1 MVAPGRRRYSHDTMA
16 TISVVIPSRNDAQM
30 LAACLAALGRQSRA
44 PDEIV
49 VVDNAS
55 TDNTAD
61 VCSAAGV
68 RYLYLEVPGIT
79 GATAAGLDAATG
91 DILGRLDADSVPPPD
106 WLERVEEL
114 LASTGPLTAVT
125 GPGDFYGANRI
136 ICWVARN
143 IYIGGYVR
151 VVGLLLGHPPL
162 FGSNFAMPAAM
173 WAALRGRVHR
183 NQPEL
188 HDDLEL
194 SYQIRPEM
202 SVIYD
207 PSLRVG
213 VSARPFYSWRGLG
226 SRVKRAYQTFD
237 VDFRA
242 EPPLRRLRER
252 RRLRAGRGLT
262 PPPHT
267 APRGPG

>member
-1 MVAPGRRRYSHDTMA
+1 MA
-16 TISVVIPSRNDAQM
+16 TISVVIPSRNDAPM
-30 LAACLAALGRQSRA
+30 LAACLAALGRQTRT

-55 TDNTAD
+55 TDNTAA

-68 RYLYLEVPGIT
+68 RRLYLDLPGIT

-91 DILGRLDADSVPPPD
+91 DILARLDADSVPPPD
-106 WLERVEEL
+106 WLERVETL
-114 LASTGPLTAVT
+114 LASAGPLTAVT
-125 GPGDFYGANRI
+125 GPGDFYGANRM

-143 IYIGGYVR
+143 IYIGGYIR

-162 FGSNFAMPAAM
+162 FGSNFAMPAGM
-173 WAALRGRVHR
+173 WAALRDRVHR
-183 NQPEL
+183 DRPEL

-194 SYQIRPEM
+194 SYQIRPDM
-202 SVIYD
+202 SVLYD
-207 PSLRVG
+207 PRLRVG
-213 VSARPFYSWRGLG
+213 VSARPFYSWRGLR
-226 SRVKRAYQTFD
+226 SRVVRAYQTFD
-237 VDFRA
+237 VDFRG
-242 EPPLRRLRER
+242 EPPGRRLRER
-252 RRLRAGRGLT
+252 HRLRARRRLT